1 MRSRL
6 KIAGV
11 GSAAAAISLAGVLAI
26 KQVGGFEG
34 LRLAAYRDVVG
45 VWTACYGETK
55 GIKKSMRFSK
65 ATCDNLLIDRLV
77 EHEQGMRTCIGEVNA
92 DRIPDK
98 SYVAFVSLTY
108 NIGVAG
114 FCSSSVRAAADSGRL
129 RSACDAILR
138 FNKGGKPRREIAGLT
153 RRREAEK
160 TLCYQGVMNL

>member
-6 KIAGV
+6 KNIGV
-11 GSAAAAISLAGVLAI
+11 GTGIVALTLAGATAISS
-26 KQVGGFEG
+26 VGGFEG

-77 EHEQGMRTCIGEVNA
+77 EHEEGMRSCIGEAVA
-92 DRIPDK
+92 DRIPEK

-108 NIGVAG
+108 NIGVGG
-114 FCSSSVRAAADSGRL
+114 FCKSSIPRSSGPAISRL
-129 RSACDAILR
+129 PA
-138 FNKGGKPRREIAGLT
+138 
-153 RRREAEK
+153 
-160 TLCYQGVMNL
+160 

>member
-108 NIGVAG
+108 NIGVGG
-114 FCSSSVRAAADSGRL
+114 FCKSSLPRKLRAGDIRAACLTLASFNRAGGRVV
-129 RSACDAILR
+129 
-138 FNKGGKPRREIAGLT
+138 KGLVT
-153 RRREAEK
+153 RRATEMK
-160 TLCYQGVMNL
+160 LCMQGIGLK